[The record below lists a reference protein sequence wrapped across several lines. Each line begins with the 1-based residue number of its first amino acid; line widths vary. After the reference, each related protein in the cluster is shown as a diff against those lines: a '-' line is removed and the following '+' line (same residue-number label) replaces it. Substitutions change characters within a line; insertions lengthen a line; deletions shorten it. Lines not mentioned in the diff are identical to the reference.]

1 VAKTRKF
8 KNKGDADLKTK
19 AEKML
24 LELKEMNT
32 QSSLNGY
39 DNV

>member
-1 VAKTRKF
+1 VAKTRRF
-8 KNKGDADLKTK
+8 KNKGDTDLMTK